1 MSPLGVRTVV
11 AVTAI
16 SPICTT
22 TGPGDCHCPPA
33 TARSFVGGL
42 LTGGTP
48 PAYADAGGYV
58 GAGEA
63 GGAYAGG
70 CGVSWYDGDE
80 VPYDGG
86 CGCAAP

>member
-16 SPICTT
+16 SPICAT

-33 TARSFVGGL
+33 TDRSFVGGL

-48 PAYADAGGYV
+48 PAYADA
-58 GAGEA
+58 
-63 GGAYAGG
+63 GAYAGG